1 MRAKEIRELV
11 RIVEESIIGEL
22 EITYW
27 WGRKVRISKSTSAG
41 SATLSGGI

>member
-11 RIVEESIIGEL
+11 QIVEESNIGEL

-27 WGRKVRISKSTSAG
+27 WGRKVRISKTATSIAG
-41 SATLSGGI
+41 AKAAG